1 MIKSGRFGSKSVMK
15 VIYLIVIISSIGI
28 CFLGLQSNANKE
40 HQRKVEYAKTTIKNE
55 AVKIQSLNKQIL
67 QFYQNDQEEFLVE
80 PVDMEKLKE
89 IEREIISL
97 KTEAKDF
104 DLKSNDFFA
113 DTVEVTQGKKEMTTK
128 IKNLKNK
135 KEIQEQIT
143 ALLVHAPSDWTAQT
157 IDIIINEQASVT
169 AISKLRSKIA
179 DSENEWNN
187 AIIAFLAEMDTQVK
201 YYSDLKQEI
210 TAMSKDGV
218 LSDSVTIDNFI
229 LIFNQLDQI
238 KNETLKKELVDK
250 MDVIDNLLEKQ
261 AMGEV
266 IVNQEE
272 ILPSEEPLG

>member
-1 MIKSGRFGSKSVMK
+1 
-15 VIYLIVIISSIGI
+15 
-28 CFLGLQSNANKE
+28 
-40 HQRKVEYAKTTIKNE
+40 
-55 AVKIQSLNKQIL
+55 
-67 QFYQNDQEEFLVE
+67 
-80 PVDMEKLKE
+80 
-89 IEREIISL
+89 
-97 KTEAKDF
+97 
-104 DLKSNDFFA
+104 
-113 DTVEVTQGKKEMTTK
+113 MTTK

-143 ALLVHAPSDWTAQT
+143 ALLVHAPNDWTAQT
-157 IDIIINEQASVT
+157 IDIIINELASVT

-187 AIIAFLAEMDTQVK
+187 AIIAFLTEMDTQVK

-218 LSDSVTIDNFI
+218 LSDSVTMDNFI

>member
-40 HQRKVEYAKTTIKNE
+40 RQRKVEYAKTTIKNE
-55 AVKIQSLNKQIL
+55 TVKIQRLNKQIL

-89 IEREIISL
+89 MEREILSL

-104 DLKSNDFFA
+104 DLKSNDFSV

-187 AIIAFLAEMDTQVK
+187 AIIAFLTEMDTQVK

-218 LSDSVTIDNFI
+218 LSDSVTMDNFI